1 MRSDYDYI
9 IVGAGSAGCVLAAR
23 LSEDPHVQV
32 ALIEAGGIDS
42 AADVQMPIAFPR
54 LLGTGA
60 DWSYMTEPEPGLQG
74 RQIAL
79 PAGRII
85 GGSSSLNAMVY
96 IRGNRADFDGW
107 VEEGAPGWSHAEL
120 LPYFRKSEGNDVQG
134 GPLHGKEGPLAV
146 SDSRSNHPLVARFIE
161 AAVQAGYPRNE
172 DFNGEQQEGVG
183 WFQLN
188 QRDGRRC
195 SAATAY
201 LHPASGRANLHVL
214 RESAVRRVLLEH
226 HAARGVELL
235 SHGSILQLYAHRE
248 VIVCSGA
255 YGTPHLLMLSG
266 IGNAVG
272 LEPYGIRPIHE
283 LPVGENL
290 QNHCRTY
297 IGYRSDEPS
306 LIHAGSPADLA
317 LYRDQ
322 GRGPLTSNLGEGGGF
337 LRSRADLAAPD
348 WQFMMVPALVGDGES
363 GIASVDGYSFGPCVL
378 KPTSRGR
385 VSLRSANPDD
395 KPRIVHNFLTT
406 ADDRESMVEGIRAAM
421 HIAAQPALRAGRP
434 TAQRVPA
441 SDSKPAILAFMERY
455 AQSACHPVG
464 TCAIGRVVD
473 PQLNVLGID
482 GLRIV
487 DASVMPSIVRGNTNA
502 AVIAIAEK
510 AAALIG
516 SNTEH
521 A

>member
-1 MRSDYDYI
+1 
-9 IVGAGSAGCVLAAR
+9 VLAAR

-32 ALIEAGGIDS
+32 ALIEAGGVDS

-54 LLGTGA
+54 LFGTSA
-60 DWSYMTEPEPGLQG
+60 DWSYMTDPEPGLQA

-79 PAGRII
+79 PAGRLI

-120 LPYFRKSEGNDVQG
+120 LPYFRKSECNDVRG

-146 SDSRSNHPLVARFIE
+146 SDSRSNHPLVARFID

-172 DFNGEQQEGVG
+172 NFNGEQQEGFG

-188 QRDGRRC
+188 QRGGRRC
-195 SAATAY
+195 SAAAAY
-201 LHPASGRANLHVL
+201 LHPASGRVNLHIL
-214 RESAVRRVLLEH
+214 RESVVRRVLLQQ
-226 HAARGVELL
+226 HAAHGVELL
-235 SHGSILQLYAHRE
+235 SHGSTSRLYAHRE

-266 IGNAVG
+266 IGNAVD

-290 QNHCRTY
+290 QNHCRAY

-306 LIHAGSPADLA
+306 LIHAGSPADIA
-317 LYRDQ
+317 LYHDQ

-337 LRSRADLAAPD
+337 LRSRAELAAPD
-348 WQFMMVPALVGDGES
+348 LQFMMVPALVGDGES
-363 GIASVDGYSFGPCVL
+363 GIASLDGYSFGPCVL

-385 VSLRSANPDD
+385 VSLRSAHPDD

-406 ADDRESMVEGIRAAM
+406 ADDRESMVEGVRVAM
-421 HIAAQPALRAGRP
+421 HIAAQPALKAGRP
-434 TAQRVPA
+434 TAYRVPA
-441 SDSKPAILAFMERY
+441 SDRKQAILAFIQRY

-473 PQLNVLGID
+473 PQLKVLGID

-502 AVIAIAEK
+502 TVIAIAEK

-516 SNTEH
+516 SNTERGS
-521 A
+521 